1 MKREQNSVNIIP
13 MAVLREGSGGLDV
26 SLTLWSSVS
35 QRTINSTAD
44 HGTFLPPLSTF
55 CHALVV
61 LHNRKNTSEPN
72 TLSSTQKS
80 MRAHNTDRKTKGGDE
95 PAVVITQ
102 SFQQK
107 LRASCTFCEYK
118 HLALSVSSQ
127 VGSWNFTH
135 FKPSRN
141 KRQKVSGK
149 GQREED
155 EEAGRVCEIVL
166 VMEIFHEIAAI

>member
-13 MAVLREGSGGLDV
+13 MAVLQEGSGGLDV

-44 HGTFLPPLSTF
+44 HGTFLPPRSTF
-55 CHALVV
+55 CHTLVV

-80 MRAHNTDRKTKGGDE
+80 MRAHDTDRNTKGGDE

-102 SFQQK
+102 SFHQK
-107 LRASCTFCEYK
+107 LRAGYK
-118 HLALSVSSQ
+118 HLALSVSSH
-127 VGSWNFTH
+127 VGSWDFTH

-155 EEAGRVCEIVL
+155 EEAGRVCGIVL
-166 VMEIFHEIAAI
+166 VMEIFHEISAI

>member
-35 QRTINSTAD
+35 QRTINSTAN
-44 HGTFLPPLSTF
+44 HGTFLPQLSTF

-80 MRAHNTDRKTKGGDE
+80 MRAHDTDRKTKGGDE

-107 LRASCTFCEYK
+107 LRAGYK

-141 KRQKVSGK
+141 ERQKVSGE

-155 EEAGRVCEIVL
+155 EEAGRVGEIVL